1 MSDLSTLRL
10 DFRHAHSLVDPA
22 EEGVQTW
29 QISLL
34 ADDQPVARK
43 RATRGQYWKAH
54 NLGERMAD
62 EPSLA
67 SSDILFQDHD
77 VLMLFDDSLDG
88 IEDPAGDL
96 YQSMGMVNLAPQD
109 WFVPFDSEQARDPA
123 RGFRHP

>member
-34 ADDQPVARK
+34 ADDQPVARM

-67 SSDILFQDHD
+67 SSAILFQDHD

-88 IEDPAGDL
+88 IEDPAGD
-96 YQSMGMVNLAPQD
+96 P
-109 WFVPFDSEQARDPA
+109 P
-123 RGFRHP
+123 